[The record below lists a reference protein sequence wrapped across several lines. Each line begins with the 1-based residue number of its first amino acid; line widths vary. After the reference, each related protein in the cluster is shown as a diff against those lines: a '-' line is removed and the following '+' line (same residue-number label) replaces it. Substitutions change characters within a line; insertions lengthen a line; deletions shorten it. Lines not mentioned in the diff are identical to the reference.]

1 MEGRIG
7 LCCKINPTEE
17 RNPYIDN
24 LNKKFLFFLTWMM
37 LIIILLAS
45 SLHARGVYQTDKDF
59 LDEVYDNAP
68 PKSKSMMLVGSLRK
82 SVEKIL
88 DHPYGSLRIRYWK
101 KDGRTAWILEEIGK
115 TEPITFGVVIK
126 DGQIQKIKVL
136 EFREIRGWEV
146 RYPAFTKQFEGAS
159 LKGTKLDRNVDG
171 ISGATLSVWA
181 MTSIAELSLFL
192 DDYVKNK

>member
-1 MEGRIG
+1 
-7 LCCKINPTEE
+7 
-17 RNPYIDN
+17 
-24 LNKKFLFFLTWMM
+24 MM
-37 LIIILLAS
+37 LIGVLLAS

-59 LDEVYDNAP
+59 LDEVYDNSP
-68 PKSKSMMLVGSLRK
+68 PKSKSMMLVGGLRK

-115 TEPITFGVVIK
+115 VEPITFGVVIK
-126 DGQIQKIKVL
+126 EGQIQKIKVL

-181 MTSIAELSLFL
+181 MTSIAELALFL
-192 DDYVKNK
+192 DEYVKNK